1 MGLLMIDDVV
11 ETWRINHRV
20 NVRLI
25 DAISNEGM
33 QCTLSRRGGRNVV
46 RQFAHVHNNRVW
58 HLQRRAKALAQGA
71 RVFET
76 HEEPSRRALKAALKE
91 STQRIEQLFRGAS
104 EGTPG
109 IRTFK
114 RGVVAY
120 LGYFIAHESHHR
132 GNILL
137 TLKQSGHGVDKTT
150 QYAIWG
156 DWGRI

>member
-1 MGLLMIDDVV
+1 MIDDVV

-25 DAISNEGM
+25 DAIGDAGM
-33 QCTLSRRGGRNVV
+33 RCTLSTRGGRNVV
-46 RQFAHVHNNRVW
+46 RQFAHLHNNRVW
-58 HLQRRAKALAQGA
+58 HLQRRAKVLSKGA
-71 RVFET
+71 RLFET
-76 HEEPSRRALKAALKE
+76 QEEPTRRTLKAALE
-91 STQRIEQLFRGAS
+91 DSTQRIEQLLRGVH

-109 IRTFK
+109 IRTFT

-120 LGYFIAHESHHR
+120 VGYFIAHESHHR

-137 TLKQSGHGVDKTT
+137 TLKQRGHAVDKNVR
-150 QYAIWG
+150 YAIW